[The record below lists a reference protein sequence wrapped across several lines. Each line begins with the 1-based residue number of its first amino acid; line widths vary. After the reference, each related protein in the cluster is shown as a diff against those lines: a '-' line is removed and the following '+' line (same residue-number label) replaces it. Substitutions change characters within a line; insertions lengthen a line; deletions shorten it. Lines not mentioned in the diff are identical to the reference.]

1 MRWIEF
7 QVDADREAA
16 ETIAELFNR
25 HGQGGVAIE
34 EQVEGHADRD
44 GFQLTG
50 DTVRISTYLPEGAD
64 AEPVRD
70 SLERALWHIRQI
82 RPVSDLRVR
91 MVDEADW
98 ANAWKEHFHVHRVG
112 QRTVIRP
119 TWRDYQPAPNDIVL
133 DLDPGMAFGTGSH
146 PTTALCLRALE
157 DRVTPG
163 CVVYD
168 VGTGSGILAI
178 AAVKL
183 GASRVEACDVDP
195 VAVRVAQAN
204 AAQNGVGARVRIT
217 RGDWTSLPPG
227 EADLVVANII
237 ADVVIEL
244 AAGVHRLGRPGA
256 LFIASGVIAH
266 RVDDVVGAFREA
278 GLSAIEIEREGEWA
292 AIIARLRGAAT

>member
-1 MRWIEF
+1 MDWIE
-7 QVDADREAA
+7 VRVTVSAEASEA
-16 ETIAELFNR
+16 VAHLLIEEGA
-25 HGQGGVAIE
+25 GGVVE
-34 EQVEGHADRD
+34 EAPATLAAYFPDQGDVEARLDRIRRSVAGLSRFGLDPGPARVEWRRVAEESWAD
-44 GFQLTG
+44 
-50 DTVRISTYLPEGAD
+50 
-64 AEPVRD
+64 
-70 SLERALWHIRQI
+70 
-82 RPVSDLRVR
+82 
-91 MVDEADW
+91 
-98 ANAWKEHFHVHRVG
+98 AWKEHFHPLKVG
-112 QRTVIRP
+112 RRIVVRP
-119 TWRDYQPAPNDIVL
+119 TWREYRPAEGEVVI

-278 GLSAIEIEREGEWA
+278 GFSAIEIEREGEWA